1 MSNLDFLK
9 KFQYI
14 PILLYFLPITIIIG
28 NSAINILNFLLV
40 ISFFFLILKKKEL
53 FKKYNNYFKFFFFY
67 IINFFYKYFILYR

>member
-40 ISFFFLILKKKEL
+40 ISFFFLILKKKRT
-53 FKKYNNYFKFFFFY
+53 
-67 IINFFYKYFILYR
+67 I

>member
-40 ISFFFLILKKKEL
+40 ISFFFFNFKKKR
-53 FKKYNNYFKFFFFY
+53 
-67 IINFFYKYFILYR
+67 II